1 MNIEKIIKTQERD
14 ITNRISDN
22 TSQGEVI
29 YKAFIK
35 VYEALVVIK
44 MEYKSKDNF
53 FATKCLLQADKLKQV
68 NDELLNLSEEL
79 FNDSSN
85 LMESLSVLN
94 GSK

>member
-53 FATKCLLQADKLKQV
+53 FATRCLLQADKLKQV

-85 LMESLSVLN
+85 LMESLRVLN

>member
-35 VYEALVVIK
+35 VHEALLVIK

-53 FATKCLLQADKLKQV
+53 FATRCLLQADKLKQV

-85 LMESLSVLN
+85 LMESLRVLN